1 MKKMIKIFAVAA
13 VAALA
18 CVSCKIEVEPSVLP
32 AEEGIQ
38 IAVVADMPI
47 TKTEL
52 SGVSDVVWTDGV
64 DKVGFFNHTADVNVP
79 SSEADVDGSGKASFT
94 ATVPSD
100 GTYYAYY
107 PYQAD
112 PSYAP
117 DAEGVTVRIPNAQ
130 SPTPASFD
138 PKADLLVSTGF
149 AADGAT
155 DTPASIQFKRL
166 ASFIRIQ
173 FVDNTTGSV
182 LADQYATSVAIQ
194 GENNLSG
201 RFKISG
207 TDGLIDMSS
216 GYKKIT
222 ATYAA
227 DTYKL
232 TQDGKYAFFG
242 VKPQT
247 LANGSTLI
255 ISAVTGK
262 YSITKTV
269 TMPKDVVLGAGDI
282 LPIKVKLT
290 DADLP
295 VTVERV
301 WGKYSTSENYWNS
314 YFSGTASSDRNI
326 AMDDEYIYLPETTAA
341 AKMWRIPLDGITD
354 PSLVNVEGV
363 AGGTHALSCVR
374 VVPNTAAGVNGGKDF
389 LMASNLTTSSGATAL
404 TVYSWSN
411 GTSDAPVSESVINW
425 RNLRLGDKFSVYG
438 SLQDGALF
446 FRDWNVTNANGEG
459 TILVLRMAWSE
470 APHGG
475 YFNPRIT
482 FSYED
487 SYADPEAAGGINA
500 YYPYPG
506 DASNGFI
513 ANVSTTSKFASF
525 ANSPLNT
532 NPNSS
537 GTFTESSGY
546 YSNTA
551 GYNYITFNG
560 KKYIAY
566 VKNAGNGDGRFY
578 VLQGEA
584 SDTWQ
589 ELLGAKRKV
598 IYQADIQ
605 QNLAYADGEYHEDL
619 ATGVTK
625 TSDNSAI
632 DCAARVIG
640 DDVYFAALKQG
651 VGLSLF
657 KLSLK

>member
-64 DKVGFFNHTADVNVP
+64 DKVGFFNHTADVNVQ
-79 SSEADVDGSGKASFT
+79 SSAAVVDGSGKASFT

-216 GYKKIT
+216 GNKKIT

-326 AMDDEYIYLPETTAA
+326 AMDDDYIYLPETTAA
-341 AKMWRIPLDGITD
+341 AKLWMIPLDGTSA
-354 PSLVNVEGV
+354 PTLANVDGV
-363 AGGTHALSCVR
+363 SGGTHALSCVR
-374 VVPNTAAGVNGGKDF
+374 MVPNTAAGVNGGKDF
-389 LMASNLTTSSGATAL
+389 LMASNLTTGSTSTAL

-411 GTSDAPVSESVINW
+411 GTSNAPVSESVTNG
-425 RNLRLGDKFSVYG
+425 RNLRIGDKFTVYG

-446 FRDWNVTNANGEG
+446 FRNWNASDEWGGKG
-459 TILVLRMAWSE
+459 TILVLKMAWSA
-470 APHGG
+470 APSGG

-482 FSYED
+482 LSD
-487 SYADPEAAGGINA
+487 GVDAGINA
-500 YYPYPG
+500 YYTYPG
-506 DASNGFI
+506 NASNGFI
-513 ANVSTTSKFASF
+513 ASVSGAAKFASF
-525 ANSPLNT
+525 ASSPLNT
-532 NPNSS
+532 SPNSS
-537 GTFTESSGY
+537 GTFTESNGY
-546 YSNTA
+546 YNNTA
-551 GYNYITFNG
+551 GYNYIEYNG
-560 KKYIAY
+560 KRYIAY
-566 VKNAGNGDGRFY
+566 AKNAGDGDGRFY
-578 VLQGEA
+578 VLQGET
-584 SDTWQ
+584 SDSWADI
-589 ELLGAKRKV
+589 LGSKRKV

-605 QNLAYADGEYHEDL
+605 QDLAYADGEYHEDL

-625 TSDNSAI
+625 TSSHGAL
-632 DCAARVIG
+632 DCTARIIG
-640 DDVYFAALKQG
+640 DEVYFAALKQG

-657 KLSLK
+657 KMSLK

>member
-1 MKKMIKIFAVAA
+1 MIKIFAVAA
-13 VAALA
+13 IAALA

-64 DKVGFFNHTADVNVP
+64 DKVGFFNHTADVNVQ
-79 SSEADVDGSGKASFT
+79 SSMADVDGSGKASFT

-107 PYQAD
+107 PYQED
-112 PSYAP
+112 SYAP

-216 GYKKIT
+216 GNKKIT

-326 AMDDEYIYLPETTAA
+326 AMDDDYIYLPETTAA
-341 AKMWRIPLDGITD
+341 AKLWMIPLDGTSA
-354 PSLVNVEGV
+354 PTLANVDGV
-363 AGGTHALSCVR
+363 SGGTHALSCVR
-374 VVPNTAAGVNGGKDF
+374 MVSNTAPGVNGGKDF
-389 LMASNLTTSSGATAL
+389 LMASNLTTGSTSTAL

-411 GTSDAPVSESVINW
+411 GTSNAPVSESVTNG
-425 RNLRLGDKFSVYG
+425 RNLRIGDKFTVYG

-446 FRDWNVTNANGEG
+446 FRNWNASDEWGGKG
-459 TILVLRMAWSE
+459 TILVLRMAWSA
-470 APHGG
+470 APSGG

-482 FSYED
+482 FSD
-487 SYADPEAAGGINA
+487 GVDAGINA
-500 YYPYPG
+500 YYTYPG
-506 DASNGFI
+506 NASNGFI
-513 ANVSTTSKFASF
+513 ASVSGAAKFASF
-525 ANSPLNT
+525 ASSPLNT
-532 NPNSS
+532 SPNSS
-537 GTFTESSGY
+537 GTFTASSGY
-546 YSNTA
+546 YDNTA
-551 GYNYITFNG
+551 GYNYIEYNG
-560 KKYIAY
+560 KRYIAY
-566 VKNAGNGDGRFY
+566 AKNAGDGDGRFY
-578 VLQGEA
+578 VLQGET
-584 SDTWQ
+584 SDSWADI
-589 ELLGAKRKV
+589 LGSKRKV

-605 QNLAYADGEYHEDL
+605 QDLAYADGEYHADL

-625 TSDNSAI
+625 TSSNSAL
-632 DCAARVIG
+632 DCTARIIG
-640 DDVYFAALKQG
+640 DEVYFAALKQG

-657 KLSLK
+657 KMSLK